1 MKAIK
6 RLIVLLCLFS
16 SVMLVN
22 AQFAERLPD
31 MNMPR
36 AGHNVFYSGGEL
48 TVVGGHTSGFVM
60 TPTAEYFSNGTWH
73 VVPTVYNH
81 DNGMAVVLS
90 DGKRVLLAGGHDK
103 NLGIG
108 QSWEVEMYNSA
119 THTFEGFG
127 SLERNR
133 AFAQGVE
140 LADGQVLI
148 AGNHKDND
156 VFEMFDGKK
165 SFRYIKDVNV
175 WHSTP
180 YLLPIANGDVINFG
194 VVWRGRFMPC
204 DTVEHL
210 NGEPFTVPLLKEW
223 MPFIYNLNSHADDAF
238 IGDRSA
244 GDYSYLVAAKN
255 LDGEVAFIHIQDTVF
270 SLLPT
275 TFPVPTKTEYGNIK
289 YERPAVADRQAKRAY
304 IVGNDTTGR
313 VYVVAVEYDKRP
325 APLTLYY
332 NDPLPDFGDASPVL
346 TPDGDLI
353 IAGGITDDN
362 FAPYASVWLL
372 HTGTQKTEAAV
383 VTHHDAAWLWLL
395 CGLLFAAAIVFAAR
409 YYKLSRKP
417 DELQDDK
424 SSDNLMERITDLM
437 ETNHIY
443 LNPELK
449 VNDVADA
456 LGVHRNA
463 VSSCINTQKESTFNQ
478 FVNEYR
484 VEHAMKLMREAPDK
498 KISAIRL
505 ESGFASDTSFFR
517 IFKAATGM
525 TPKEWAAQ
533 L

>member
-1 MKAIK
+1 MRKVFVLFF
-6 RLIVLLCLFS
+6 LITSTVLLKG
-16 SVMLVN
+16 
-22 AQFAERLPD
+22 QFAERMPD
-31 MNMPR
+31 MNVPR
-36 AGHNVFYSGGEL
+36 SGHNVFYVGGEL

-60 TPTAEYFSNGTWH
+60 TPTAEYFNDGAWH
-73 VVPTVYNH
+73 LMPTVYHH

-108 QSWEVEMYNSA
+108 QSWEVEMYNSE
-119 THTFEGFG
+119 TYTFEGFG

-165 SFRYIKDVNV
+165 SFHYVKDIST

-180 YLLPIANGDVINFG
+180 YLLPISNGDVINFG
-194 VVWRGRFMPC
+194 AVWRGRFMPC
-204 DTVEHL
+204 DTVDRL
-210 NGEPFTVPLLKEW
+210 KCEPFTVPLLKEW
-223 MPFIYNLNSHADDAF
+223 MPFLYDINSHADDAF
-238 IGDRSA
+238 IGNKAA
-244 GDYSYLVAAKN
+244 GDYSYLIAAKN

-270 SLLPT
+270 SMLPT

-289 YERPAVADRQAKRAY
+289 YERPAIADRNAKKAY
-304 IVGNDTTGR
+304 LVGSDTTNR
-313 VYVVAVEYDKRP
+313 VYVVAVDYDKQP
-325 APLTLYY
+325 APITLYY
-332 NDPLPDFGDASPVL
+332 NDPLPDFGDATPVL

-353 IAGGITDDN
+353 IVGGITDDN
-362 FAPYASVWLL
+362 FAPFASVWLL
-372 HTGTQKTEAAV
+372 HTGTQKTEASV
-383 VTHHDAAWLWLL
+383 VTHNNATWLWLL
-395 CGLLFAAAIVFAAR
+395 CGLLFAAAIVFAVR

-417 DELQDDK
+417 DESQDDK
-424 SSDNLMERITDLM
+424 TSDDLMKRITELM
-437 ETNHIY
+437 ETNKIY

-456 LGVHRNA
+456 LDVHRNT
-463 VSSCINTQKESTFNQ
+463 VSSCINKQKECSFNQ

-484 VEHAMKLMREAPDK
+484 VEHAMKLMHETSDK